1 MTHNI
6 IMPDL
11 GQTVAEGKI
20 LRWLKKPGDSVTRG
34 EALLEVETDKVT
46 MEVESY
52 RSGYLRAILI
62 REGEM
67 ASAMSPVAVLTDLAD
82 EVLRK
87 DGLGDAEAVGP
98 ALDHRADPSL
108 RGQAAGDRAGVVEP
122 AGQNHSGRA
131 AATPAAKLRAREAG
145 VDLKTLLA
153 SRADGLI
160 TRRDV
165 DRALRSRLVSRP
177 AHPMAAVTAKS
188 IQTIPHFYATIDA
201 DVSAALAWR
210 KQWNLEFSDSRLSLN
225 DLFVRA
231 ASLALRDL
239 PTMNVRY
246 SHGMVEQRSRAD
258 ILLVVATSRGLSW
271 VPVSDPASDEW
282 QAHARNMRRAL
293 KAAAQGAPIT
303 ALPEGAPALAIS
315 NLGMF
320 GVRQFT
326 AIIPPD
332 SSAILAVGAVREEP
346 VVHNRQIEIGDRC
359 NLTLASDHRVV
370 DGVTAA
376 NFLEKIQIHL
386 NSL

>member
-20 LRWLKKPGDSVTRG
+20 LRWLKKPGDLVTRG

-52 RSGYLRAILI
+52 RSGFLRAILVG
-62 REGEM
+62 EGEM
-67 ASAMSPVAVLTDLAD
+67 ASAMSPVAVLTDRAD
-82 EVLRK
+82 EVLGNG
-87 DGLGDAEAVGP
+87 GLRDAEAAGP
-98 ALDHRADPSL
+98 VLEHGADPST
-108 RGQAAGDRAGVVEP
+108 RGQAASELARGVEP
-122 AGQNHSGRA
+122 AGQNHSGRVA
-131 AATPAAKLRAREAG
+131 ASPAAKLRAREAG
-145 VDLKTLLA
+145 VDLKTLVA

-165 DRALRSRLVSRP
+165 DRALGSRLVSRA
-177 AHPMAAVTAKS
+177 AHPMAAVTTKS
-188 IQTIPHFYATIDA
+188 VQTIPHFYATIDA
-201 DVSAALAWR
+201 DLSAALEWR
-210 KQWNLEFSDSRLSLN
+210 RQWNLEFPDSRLSLN
-225 DLFVRA
+225 DVFVRA

-239 PTMNVRY
+239 PAMNARY
-246 SHGMVEQRSRAD
+246 SHGMVEQRTRAD

-271 VPVSDPASDEW
+271 MPVSDPAGDEW
-282 QAHARNMRRAL
+282 QVHARNMRRAL

-303 ALPEGAPALAIS
+303 ALPEGAPALALS

-332 SSAILAVGAVREEP
+332 SAAILAVGAVREEP
-346 VVHNRQIEIGDRC
+346 VVHNRQIEIGERC
-359 NLTLASDHRVV
+359 ALTLASDHRVV